1 MKTNFLLAVLVV
13 GACGSVWSATPLT
26 ESTFTEIIREAN
38 VVAATSKSTT
48 PAVTNMIFHAPDL
61 VRTGPA
67 SRVEMTAPDQTI
79 TRVGANTVFTFEPGG
94 RNIQLEKGSVLFHP
108 PTGVGGG
115 TVKYSGTAA
124 AVLGTT
130 MVCVVLP
137 DGHFK
142 ILDLEGHVKVS
153 LKNGLY
159 IYLEAGQMVIV
170 SADGEEFSDLLVFNL
185 AELVSR
191 LELVVGFSQPLSS
204 SPLIITA
211 IQLQNDQINAGTL
224 LHLVSFL
231 LATTGLEIT
240 SGPRL
245 PPWMLNAPDRTQYYI
260 SPTQTLP
267 YQPWTGGNAYGLRN

>member
-115 TVKYSGTAA
+115 TVKYRGTAA

-130 MVCVVLP
+130 MVCVVYRRKATPRRMAAKAEMKRTSSERDRRL
-137 DGHFK
+137 F
-142 ILDLEGHVKVS
+142 ILS
-153 LKNGLY
+153 R
-159 IYLEAGQMVIV
+159 IV
-170 SADGEEFSDLLVFNL
+170 
-185 AELVSR
+185 
-191 LELVVGFSQPLSS
+191 
-204 SPLIITA
+204 
-211 IQLQNDQINAGTL
+211 
-224 LHLVSFL
+224 
-231 LATTGLEIT
+231 
-240 SGPRL
+240 
-245 PPWMLNAPDRTQYYI
+245 
-260 SPTQTLP
+260 
-267 YQPWTGGNAYGLRN
+267 